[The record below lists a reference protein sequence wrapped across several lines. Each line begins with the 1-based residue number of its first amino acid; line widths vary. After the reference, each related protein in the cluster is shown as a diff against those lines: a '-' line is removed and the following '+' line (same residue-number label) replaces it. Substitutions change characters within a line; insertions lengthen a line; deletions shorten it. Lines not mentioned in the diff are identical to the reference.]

1 MQKVAHYR
9 RAIWAVQGRP
19 TVERLIQNALR
30 AAPQVAD
37 TKFDYHGGVTAQ
49 VAYRSTAGAGTGIY
63 FTLFAV
69 GGETGTVQD
78 GGDRVGRARP
88 PQGTEF
94 LKTGVHVLVEDNHI
108 AYVAV
113 GHTNDGQITQLI
125 AKFIRANG
133 AADADTQFLFM
144 ARSNRR
150 ELDRLLQVGVKS
162 IDLGVTAFMAAAEQ
176 LAEDNPRG
184 GFAARR
190 DAAVEAV
197 RGIFRRNR
205 SPQEIEAASE
215 LQASLHIG
223 YDGRGA
229 SDLVPQLLGDL
240 AAQISNGADEF
251 KIVTRNDVVITRDKL
266 VIKRDINVTGD
277 EISLDPGSTFS
288 ALRDC
293 LRDWRRDGILD
304 D

>member
-9 RAIWAVQGRP
+9 RAIWALQGRP
-19 TVERLIQNALR
+19 TVESLVQAALQN
-30 AAPQVAD
+30 APQVAD
-37 TKFDYHGGVTAQ
+37 TKFDYHGSVTAQ
-49 VAYRSTAGAGTGIY
+49 VASRSTTGVGTGIY
-63 FTLFAV
+63 FTLFSE
-69 GGETGTVQD
+69 GGSTGTVQN
-78 GGDRVGRARP
+78 GGAQVGRARP

-94 LKTGVHVLVEDNHI
+94 LKTGVHVLIEGDHI
-108 AYVAV
+108 AYVAI
-113 GHTNDGQITQLI
+113 GHTNDGQISQLV

-133 AADADTQFLFM
+133 ASDADTQFLFM

-150 ELDRLLQVGVKS
+150 ELDRLLRVGVKS
-162 IDLGVTAFMAAAEQ
+162 IDLGVTSFMAAAEQ
-176 LAEDNPRG
+176 LAEDNQRG
-184 GFAARR
+184 GIAQRR
-190 DAAVEAV
+190 DAMIDAV
-197 RGIFRRNR
+197 RGIFTRDR

-223 YDGRGA
+223 YDGRSA

-240 AAQISNGADEF
+240 ATQVSHGADEF
-251 KIVTRNDVVITRDKL
+251 KIITKNDVVITRDKL
-266 VIKRDINVTGD
+266 VIKRDVNVVGD
-277 EISLDPGSTFS
+277 DISLDPISTFG

>member
-19 TVERLIQNALR
+19 TVETLVRNALR
-30 AAPQVAD
+30 AAPEVGD

-49 VAYRSTAGAGTGIY
+49 VAHRSTVGAGTGIY
-63 FTLFAV
+63 FTLFAK
-69 GGETGTVQD
+69 GGKTGTVQD
-78 GGDRVGRARP
+78 GGDKVGRASP
-88 PQGTEF
+88 PAGTEF
-94 LKTGVHVLVEDNHI
+94 LKTGVHVLVDGNHI
-108 AYVAV
+108 AYAAV
-113 GHTNDGQITQLI
+113 GHTNDGQISQLV

-133 AADADTQFLFM
+133 ATEADTQFLFM

-150 ELDRLLQVGVKS
+150 ELDRLLRVGVKS

-176 LAEDNPRG
+176 IAEDNPRDG
-184 GFAARR
+184 IAARR
-190 DAAVEAV
+190 DAALEAV
-197 RGIFRRNR
+197 KSIFKRNR

-229 SDLVPQLLGDL
+229 SDLVPKLLGDL
-240 AAQISNGADEF
+240 ASQISGGADEF
-251 KIVTRNDVVITRDKL
+251 KIITKSDVVITRDKL
-266 VIKRDINVTGD
+266 VIKRDINVVGD
-277 EISLDPGSTFS
+277 DISLDPGSTFS

-293 LRDWRRDGILD
+293 MKDWRKDGILD